1 MRFLGSDVE
10 LDALVSRFENSF
22 DAIIMDAYNAGF
34 SSCNRNI
41 DEMYRRAKSAI
52 VQHIDLEAVKEQN
65 PFIDLLL
72 LYVKSNEEYK
82 IEEPGLEGA

>member
-10 LDALVSRFENSF
+10 LEALVSQFDNSF
-22 DAIIMDAYNAGF
+22 NAILMDAYNAGF
-34 SSCNRNI
+34 SACNRNI

-52 VQHIDLEAVKEQN
+52 VQHIDLESVKEQN

-72 LYVKSNEEYK
+72 FYIKNNEEHK
-82 IEEPGLEGA
+82 IEEPVLEGA